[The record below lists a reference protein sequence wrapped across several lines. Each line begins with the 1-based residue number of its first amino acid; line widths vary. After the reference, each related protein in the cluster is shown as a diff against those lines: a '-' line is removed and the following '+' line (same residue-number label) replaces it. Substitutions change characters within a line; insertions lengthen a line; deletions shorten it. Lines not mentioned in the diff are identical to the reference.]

1 VIILRCLLKP
11 LGLAAVLLGP
21 PVRPV
26 PAAISPVKLGDHMDL
41 RHPYRGRRVRAA
53 GWLPDAPI
61 NSSSGTIRIAKNP
74 IAWMPWHQALLEWSF
89 LPSEMP
95 VKGFVASRISL
106 EVGKQ
111 TRRAIIQP
119 RIYSLV
125 LSSEAVGKCRCSML
139 RRCLRRE
146 ITGCRFHLLPRL
158 YGRVAGGERFSTFLH
173 EIVIAAR
180 RIPTRLRV
188 CSS

>member
-1 VIILRCLLKP
+1 
-11 LGLAAVLLGP
+11 
-21 PVRPV
+21 
-26 PAAISPVKLGDHMDL
+26 
-41 RHPYRGRRVRAA
+41 
-53 GWLPDAPI
+53 
-61 NSSSGTIRIAKNP
+61 
-74 IAWMPWHQALLEWSF
+74 MPWHQALLEWSF

-111 TRRAIIQP
+111 TRRAIIEICHTPRP

-125 LSSEAVGKCRCSML
+125 LISEAVGKCRCSML

-180 RIPTRLRV
+180 RIPTRFFPQKLINGASIGVQRFSARNV
-188 CSS
+188 LFVYESEG